1 MELEDYLKINVG
13 GRTRLFTEDVAYF
26 EADLNYTIIHYN
38 IGKPKMVATTLGI
51 IQGRIMDK
59 NTFVRPNRKY
69 LINMAYIDN
78 FSLDNLLLQNEL
90 QVHISRRRK
99 IAVIPAIEYYLA
111 NKNE

>member
-38 IGKPKMVATTLGI
+38 LGKPKMVATTLGI

-69 LINMAYIDN
+69 LINVAYIDN
-78 FSLDNLLLQNEL
+78 FSLDNLQLQNDL
-90 QVHISRRRK
+90 QIHISRRRK
-99 IAVIPAIEYYLA
+99 IAVIPVIEYYLA